1 MSVSRQRDRQLIR
14 LRAPASGRESVVEE
28 QSDIIYRDEETGEEL
43 VPVAKILPLAPSSSS
58 LPRTPENLRICRR
71 CEQLTAR
78 DLATCQFCG
87 LTS

>member
-1 MSVSRQRDRQLIR
+1 MAASKEEDAQLIR

-28 QSDIIYRDEETGEEL
+28 RPGIIYRDEETGEEL
-43 VPVAKILPLAPSSSS
+43 VPVAKILPLAPSASS

-78 DLATCQFCG
+78 DLAVCQFCG